1 MAAATPNSR
10 KPLSFVLPTA
20 GGIGAFLGLFLG
32 TGNGSGLIGMLLG
45 AAVIAA
51 MAYGFIVDL
60 QNEKLAKWIS
70 VIGFGIVGYMFG
82 GIILTIVA
90 GLVGMFYHWLI
101 LKNTCLGLTILIS
114 AAKFLILRCIL
125 SLIRF

>member
-1 MAAATPNSR
+1 MAAPTPISR

-70 VIGFGIVGYMFG
+70 IIGFGIVGYMFG

-90 GLVGMFYHWLI
+90 SLVGMFYNWLI
-101 LKNTCLGLTILIS
+101 Y
-114 AAKFLILRCIL
+114 
-125 SLIRF
+125 